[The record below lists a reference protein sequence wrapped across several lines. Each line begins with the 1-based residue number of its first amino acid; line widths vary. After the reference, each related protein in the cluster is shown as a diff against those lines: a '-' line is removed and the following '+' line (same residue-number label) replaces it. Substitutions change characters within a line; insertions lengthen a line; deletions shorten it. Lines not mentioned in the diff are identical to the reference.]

1 MPDNYLTTANV
12 ATFNKTDMDIL
23 VRDVLDDAPF
33 LSVLAAMPVRGN
45 TFSYTRLTANPS
57 VGFRAVNNGIETEK
71 STYEKVTIDLAV
83 MDASWAM
90 DIAAAQV
97 DERGVEHILAIE
109 AMNHM
114 RQAMVEVEEQ
124 ILNGTFNIGSNGFNG
139 FANQA
144 NLNNAADAMVV
155 DATGTTANTGSS
167 VYLVRTGDADV
178 QVLWGQGGV
187 ISMGDFQIVER
198 DGSSVGRF
206 PAYYQPITGW
216 CGCKVASTYSVAR
229 IANLTADSGKG
240 LTDSLI
246 ARALERFPAG
256 RGPDYIVMNRRSL
269 RQLQS
274 SRTATNPTGA
284 PAPFPVE
291 AFGVPIIVTD
301 ALKNT
306 EALLT

>member
-1 MPDNYLTTANV
+1 MPDSYLTSANV

-57 VGFRAVNNGIETEK
+57 VGFRAVNDGIETTK
-71 STYEKVTIDLAV
+71 STYEKVTIDLGV
-83 MDASWAM
+83 LDASWAM
-90 DIAAAQV
+90 DVAAAQV

-109 AMNHM
+109 AMNHL

-124 ILNGTFNIGSNGFNG
+124 ILNGTNNIASNAFNG
-139 FANQA
+139 FANQS
-144 NLNNAADAMVV
+144 NLNQLSDAQVVNAA
-155 DATGTTANTGSS
+155 GTTANTGSS

-198 DGSSVGRF
+198 EGSSTGRF

-216 CGCKVASTYSVAR
+216 VGCKVASIYSVVR

-240 LTDSLI
+240 LTDALI
-246 ARALERFPAG
+246 AQALERFPSG
-256 RGPDYIVMNRRSL
+256 RGPNYIVMNRRSL

-284 PAPFPVE
+284 PAPFPSE
-291 AFGVPIIVTD
+291 AFNVPIIVTD
-301 ALKNT
+301 SIKST

>member
-1 MPDNYLTTANV
+1 MADSYLTSANV

-23 VRDVLDDAPF
+23 VSDVLDDAPF

-57 VGFRAVNNGIETEK
+57 VGFRAVNDGIETTK
-71 STYEKVTIDLAV
+71 STYEKVTIDLGV
-83 MDASWAM
+83 LDASWAM
-90 DIAAAQV
+90 DVAAAQV

-109 AMNHM
+109 AMNHL

-124 ILNGTFNIGSNGFNG
+124 ILNGTNNIASNAFNG
-139 FANQA
+139 FANQS
-144 NLNNAADAMVV
+144 NLNGLSDAQVV
-155 DATGTTANTGSS
+155 GAGGTTANTGSS

-198 DGSSVGRF
+198 DGSSTGRF

-216 CGCKVASTYSVAR
+216 CGCKIASTYSVVR

-240 LTDSLI
+240 LTDALI
-246 ARALERFPAG
+246 AQALEKFPSG
-256 RGPDYIVMNRRSL
+256 RGPTYCVMNRRSL

-284 PAPFPVE
+284 PAPFPSE

-301 ALKNT
+301 SIKST